1 MTPEEAKPTCQP
13 DVAHA
18 RAIDLDAASDAKL
31 ALICGELTAGEILR
45 GLRSPYRHRSQP
57 LGEAP

>member
-18 RAIDLDAASDAKL
+18 RAKDLDAASDAKL
-31 ALICGELTAGEILR
+31 ALICGELDGC
-45 GLRSPYRHRSQP
+45 QQC
-57 LGEAP
+57 